1 MNRSQVSRDELDW
14 STNELRNCLRA
25 IEWDLEDL
33 SETISI
39 LDTDLLVTVSHM
51 TVLRQT
57 DSLSLTRILIGEKTP
72 QSRDSFTV

>member
-1 MNRSQVSRDELDW
+1 MCIIKLYLACSSAHELINQTFLRSQVSRDELDW

-39 LDTDLLVTVSHM
+39 LYTDL
-51 TVLRQT
+51 
-57 DSLSLTRILIGEKTP
+57 KK
-72 QSRDSFTV
+72 